1 MTAPQGAFF
10 MGRGRP
16 KSAYTL
22 DKEAF
27 AEYKE
32 KGIKEYQD
40 TELAGT
46 KAHRSKGADKTT
58 KTLLSG
64 NLGDKDELN
73 FLFKEFKDKGLIPE
87 YITPSHAK
95 GKKIYLKDPASLINY
110 LNERTKAAYLR
121 GDFGTKIKGKDP
133 ANQFKIGIL
142 NEIIRREALSKVPE
156 ANRTA
161 EVLEDINKMSW
172 KGLPLKISETGEVS
186 FNRRQFADKVPQ
198 AVIDWANKNPQFG
211 ENAGTR
217 WAKDARKG
225 WDDLLAQNQR
235 YQELTGFEFDR
246 GHFYPSKFGGPN
258 TIRNASSEI
267 AWNIEGA
274 MKNIAGNRDKK
285 ELFNFKGSDVGRE
298 LGTSNSWIQDF
309 VEWHLDEIGMN
320 ANQLPKDY
328 WVDNPGHALIQQGQ
342 TLEEQKRL
350 AQSTVAN
357 KYEQFKADQQIIPEG
372 GQLQPDFEIKNG
384 KVVKKVI
391 QPSKSQEIL
400 KVIRNGNGN
409 GNGIKNGITN
419 GKQIFESVI
428 GGKVVQE
435 TIDAGSKVLGKIPKP
450 IKVAGSALP
459 VLGAFSDGSAIAR
472 SFLDGD
478 QSKEQ
483 QIINDMQGMS
493 GGLGLTGFVF
503 PPAWI
508 PSTVMWGI
516 AEIKQQQL
524 DRKTKKAQDLDLWYM
539 QKYIQ
544 ATDEEGMPT
553 NATLGSGTRHTGRF
567 KR

>member
-1 MTAPQGAFF
+1 

-32 KGIKEYQD
+32 KGIKDYQD

-95 GKKIYLKDPASLINY
+95 GKKIYLKDPASLLNY

-198 AVIDWANKNPQFG
+198 AIIDWANNNPQFG

-225 WDDLLAQNQR
+225 WDDLLVQNQR

-274 MKNIAGNRDKK
+274 LKNIAGNRDKK

-342 TLEEQKRL
+342 TLEEQTKL
-350 AQSTVAN
+350 AQSTVAS

-384 KVVKKVI
+384 KVVKKVKKPKSGVI
-391 QPSKSQEIL
+391 QDI
-400 KVIRNGNGN
+400 VRD
-409 GNGIKNGITN
+409 
-419 GKQIFESVI
+419 GKTIFTSMVNNKPVEQV
-428 GGKVVQE
+428 
-435 TIDAGSKVLGKIPKP
+435 IDAGSKVIGSIPKP
-450 IKVAGSALP
+450 IKVAGTALP
-459 VLGAFSDGSAIAR
+459 IVGAVGDTSAIAGAV
-472 SFLDGD
+472 FD
-478 QSKEQ
+478 QNESVEQ
-483 QIINDMQGMS
+483 QKINDMQAIS
-493 GGLGLTGFVF
+493 GGLGLAGFKF

-508 PSTVMWGI
+508 PSTMMWGL
-516 AEIKQQQL
+516 AEMKQWQLNKKQQ
-524 DRKTKKAQDLDLWYM
+524 KAQDLELFYM
-539 QKYIQ
+539 NKFVQ
-544 ATDEEGMPT
+544 ATDEEGAPA
-553 NATLGSGTRHTGRF
+553 NAVLGANTRRTGRF

>member
-32 KGIKEYQD
+32 KGIKDYQD

-142 NEIIRREALSKVPE
+142 NDIIRREALSKVPE

-161 EVLEDINKMSW
+161 EVLEDIKKMSW

-198 AVIDWANKNPQFG
+198 AIIDWANNNPQFG

-372 GQLQPDFEIKNG
+372 GQLQPDFEVKNG
-384 KVVKKVI
+384 KVVKKVT
-391 QPSKSQEIL
+391 QPKSGQIL
-400 KVIRNGNGN
+400 DVVRD
-409 GNGIKNGITN
+409 
-419 GKQIFESVI
+419 GKSVFESTVNNKKVNQVI
-428 GGKVVQE
+428 N
-435 TIDAGSKVLGKIPKP
+435 AGSKVIGIGKEIIDKIPKP
-450 IKVAGSALP
+450 IKAAGAALP
-459 VLGAFSDGSAIAR
+459 IIGAAGDTSAIAGAV
-472 SFLDGD
+472 FD
-478 QSKEQ
+478 QNESVQ
-483 QIINDMQGMS
+483 QQKINDMKAIS
-493 GGLGLTGFVF
+493 GGLGLAGFKY

-508 PSTVMWGI
+508 PSTMMWGL
-516 AEIKQQQL
+516 AEMKQWQL
-524 DRKTKKAQDLDLWYM
+524 NKKEEKAKDLELFYM
-539 QKYIQ
+539 NKYIQ
-544 ATDEEGMPT
+544 ATDDEGNPVP
-553 NATLGSGTRHTGRF
+553 ATLGSGKRTVNRRGR
-567 KR
+567 RIQ

>member
-1 MTAPQGAFF
+1 

-87 YITPSHAK
+87 FITPSHAK

-110 LNERTKAAYLR
+110 LNERTRAAYLR

-142 NEIIRREALSKVPE
+142 NDIIRREALSKVPE

-198 AVIDWANKNPQFG
+198 AVIDWANSNPQFG

-217 WAKDARKG
+217 WAKEARKG

-267 AWNIEGA
+267 AWNIGSTL
-274 MKNIAGNRDKK
+274 KNIPGNRDKK

-298 LGTSNSWIQDF
+298 LGTSNSWVQDF
-309 VEWHLDEIGMN
+309 VEWHLDEKGLN

-328 WVDNPGHALIQQGQ
+328 WVDNPGHALIQQKQ
-342 TLEEQKRL
+342 TLEDQVKA

-357 KYEQFKADQQIIPEG
+357 KYEEFKAKQQIIPEG
-372 GQLQPDFEIKNG
+372 GQLQPDLEIVNG
-384 KVVKKVI
+384 KVVKKI
-391 QPSKSQEIL
+391 TQPSKSQEIL
-400 KVIRNGNGN
+400 QVIRNGNGN
-409 GNGIKNGITN
+409 GNGNGIKN

-428 GGKVVQE
+428 GGKVVKE
-435 TIDAGSKVLGKIPKP
+435 TIDATSKVLGKIPKP
-450 IKVAGSALP
+450 VRRLGAALP
-459 VLGAFSDGSAIAR
+459 VIGAVSDGSAIAGAV
-472 SFLDGD
+472 FD
-478 QSKEQ
+478 QNESVEQ
-483 QIINDMQGMS
+483 QKINDMQAIS

-508 PSTVMWGI
+508 PSTMMWGI
-516 AEIKQQQL
+516 AEIKQWQL
-524 DRKTKKAQDLDLWYM
+524 NRKEQKAKDLELWYM
-539 QKYIQ
+539 TKSVQPK
-544 ATDEEGMPT
+544 DEKGNLVTPEW
-553 NATLGSGTRHTGRF
+553 GSGQKTWQDRLNARRGVR
-567 KR
+567 